1 MPRPRQE
8 EHVALT
14 FAAYQR
20 RLVDLERERGWD
32 RILPSHTFLHMAEE
46 LGEIGRVIQCLEGY
60 RESEATPEELRDEL
74 AGELADL
81 AAFVFKLASQQG
93 IDVGAAMED
102 QLRKFTSRYDDVEL
116 GRREMARYV
125 AYQERSLEWI
135 KGGKGEQ
142 T

>member
-1 MPRPRQE
+1 M
-8 EHVALT
+8 ALT

-20 RLVDLERERGWD
+20 RLAELERERGWD

-60 RESEATPEELRDEL
+60 RESDTTPEALRQEL
-74 AGELADL
+74 AAELADL

-93 IDVGAAMED
+93 IDVATAMQG
-102 QLRKFTSRYDDVEL
+102 QLQKFTSRYDDVEA
-116 GRREMARYV
+116 GQREMERYV
-125 AYQERSLEWI
+125 AYQERNLDWI
-135 KGGKGEQ
+135 KGGRGEQ